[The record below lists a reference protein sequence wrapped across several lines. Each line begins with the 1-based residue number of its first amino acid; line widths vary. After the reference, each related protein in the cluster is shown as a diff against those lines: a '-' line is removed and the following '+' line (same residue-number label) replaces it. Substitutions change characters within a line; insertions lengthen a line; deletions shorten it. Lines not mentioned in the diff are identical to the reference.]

1 MYEFRKSI
9 MKKLFVL
16 ISFFTLAL
24 AVEAKRKAD
33 TVLLDEEFNPW
44 FQYEEPLPK
53 VSMYRR
59 HSTTPLASKMDII
72 NPDSAEYTPTKKVFG
87 TTRPNHIPIPT
98 KRAIRQ
104 FLTINPKIEHMST
117 PVDLKRANN
126 SN

>member
-1 MYEFRKSI
+1 MYEIKISI

-24 AVEAKRKAD
+24 TAEAKRKAD
-33 TVLLDEEFNPW
+33 PVLLDEEINPW
-44 FQYEEPLPK
+44 FQYEEPVPK

-59 HSTTPLASKMDII
+59 HSTIPLASKMDVIHS
-72 NPDSAEYTPTKKVFG
+72 DSAEYTPTKKVFG
-87 TTRPNHIPIPT
+87 TTRPKHIPIPT
-98 KRAIRQ
+98 KRAIKQ

-117 PVDLKRANN
+117 PADLKRANN

>member
-1 MYEFRKSI
+1 MYEIKKSI

-33 TVLLDEEFNPW
+33 SVLLDEEFNPW
-44 FQYEEPLPK
+44 FQYEEPVPK

-59 HSTTPLASKMDII
+59 HSTTPLASKMDVV
-72 NPDSAEYTPTKKVFG
+72 NPDSAEYTPTKEVFG

-98 KRAIRQ
+98 KRAVKQ
-104 FLTINPKIEHMST
+104 FLTIDPKIEHMST
-117 PVDLKRANN
+117 PADLKRANN